1 MKDYNTTVRMTYF
14 NVDWF
19 KIKEACM
26 TTISKY
32 DEDIY
37 WACVPQCV
45 RCGACVEPFSK
56 CSFYDKFS
64 EDLTQEEQTNI
75 MARYDA
81 YNTQRQKVLSLKKGN
96 K

>member
-1 MKDYNTTVRMTYF
+1 MKDYNTTVRITYF

-26 TTISKY
+26 TTISK
-32 DEDIY
+32 
-37 WACVPQCV
+37 
-45 RCGACVEPFSK
+45 
-56 CSFYDKFS
+56 
-64 EDLTQEEQTNI
+64 
-75 MARYDA
+75 DA